1 MDVLSN
7 LQKLPEVCAVY
18 HPETNLPVVIRRG
31 VMGFHELVQP
41 AGFSVEKFNAIN
53 GVSSAQ
59 QAAMLAGSI
68 FGWDCPG
75 ADVDNPIHQE
85 KVKSGAASVTR
96 SSATVT
102 TLPPADAE
110 TTDMARRLAPITGAQ
125 SK

>member
-1 MDVLSN
+1 MDVLAN

-85 KVKSGAASVTR
+85 KVKSGGVSARPGNFVTNTSEDR
-96 SSATVT
+96 EAR
-102 TLPPADAE
+102 
-110 TTDMARRLAPITGAQ
+110 DMALKLAPITAAQ